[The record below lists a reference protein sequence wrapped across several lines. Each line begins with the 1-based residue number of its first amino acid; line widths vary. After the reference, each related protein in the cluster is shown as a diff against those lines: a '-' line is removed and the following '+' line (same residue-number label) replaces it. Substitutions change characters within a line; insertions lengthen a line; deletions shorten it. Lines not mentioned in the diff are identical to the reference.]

1 MNCSLD
7 YNSFDAIGIFN
18 PSVVS
23 ICSYF
28 KLQLMVGVLSFCWD
42 EDVHKAFQAVFA
54 HTGQFSNYPVFTKFK
69 LTHFKWL
76 LCFSLMY
83 EKKSYGKREFHEMG
97 GGGGSLPKTI
107 KGLVNSILPLGEVES
122 NNEWWQKWKIIF

>member
-1 MNCSLD
+1 MQLACLTHLSLV
-7 YNSFDAIGIFN
+7 FVAT
-18 PSVVS
+18 
-23 ICSYF
+23 F
-28 KLQLMVGVLSFCWD
+28 KLQLMVGILSFCWD

-76 LCFSLMY
+76 LSFSLMY

-97 GGGGSLPKTI
+97 G
-107 KGLVNSILPLGEVES
+107 EFAE
-122 NNEWWQKWKIIF
+122 NN